1 MSLRAR
7 PTDTLLSFATLLF
20 SGSTLIC
27 CALPIL
33 LVSLGFGAGVAYLTN
48 AFPWIVVF
56 GQHKAWTFSI
66 VGAYLLLTAWMIYRP
81 GRACPT
87 DPELA
92 RLCQQAD
99 RLNRVVLWMAI
110 GVYALGFFAAYLWYP
125 LQQWLGG
132 K

>member
-7 PTDTLLSFATLLF
+7 PADTLLSLATLLF

-56 GQHKAWTFSI
+56 GKHKVWTFTI

-92 RLCQQAD
+92 RLCQKAD
-99 RLNRVVLWMAI
+99 HLNRMVLWVAI

-125 LQQWLGG
+125 LQQWLGVM
-132 K
+132 